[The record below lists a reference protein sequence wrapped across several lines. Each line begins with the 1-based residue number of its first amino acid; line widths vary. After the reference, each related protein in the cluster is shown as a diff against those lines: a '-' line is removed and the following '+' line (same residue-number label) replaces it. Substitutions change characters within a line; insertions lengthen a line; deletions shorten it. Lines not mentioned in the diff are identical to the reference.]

1 MKLLQLGLAT
11 VLILIGVANA
21 ASQVRVKG
29 YTRKDGTYVAPHYR
43 STPNSSRYDNY
54 STKGN
59 YNPYTGK
66 KGYVD
71 PYGQTYPPPSY
82 SPSANTYAH
91 PAPSAPSY
99 APPASARTR
108 TTFWNSP
115 GPAPSALPTEYT
127 ADQGVE
133 AVRALRQRL
142 QASDPYWNIRY
153 PQLSSQLASISKVFP
168 PSQWAEEAERL
179 YWNIPASKSS
189 HRPTASPALLAQYNS
204 PSSYECD
211 AAEDA
216 RQALESAATALADC
230 ARQRDYGDDC
240 SSEARDAR
248 DAADTYEDAVSAV
261 SGDCY

>member
-1 MKLLQLGLAT
+1 MG
-11 VLILIGVANA
+11 VLVLFGVADA
-21 ASQVRVKG
+21 AAQVRVKG

-43 STPNSSRYDNY
+43 STPNSSKYDNY

-71 PYGQTYPPPSY
+71 PYGQTYPSSSYPPPATVY
-82 SPSANTYAH
+82 PH

-99 APPASARTR
+99 TSPAPARTR

-115 GPAPSALPTEYT
+115 GPTPFALPTDYT
-127 ADQGVE
+127 ADQGAE
-133 AVRALRQRL
+133 AVRALARRL
-142 QASDPYWNIRY
+142 QTSDPYWDIRY
-153 PQLSSQLASISKVFP
+153 PQLSSQLASIGKAFP
-168 PSQWAEEAERL
+168 PSQWAEETERV

-189 HRPTASPALLAQYNS
+189 RRPTTSALLTRYGS

-216 RQALESAATALADC
+216 RRELEDAATDLAHC
-230 ARQRDYGDDC
+230 ARRRDYSDDC
-240 SSEARDAR
+240 SSEAREAK
-248 DAADTYEDAVSAV
+248 DAADTYEDTVSA
-261 SGDCY
+261 SNGQCY